1 MYFHDIPLIL
11 HVSSRTWRF
20 FGSILFFLLKNVN
33 LLSPFDGIQCS
44 FTFFSIICRD
54 GMAERAGVKN
64 YCAIKNI
71 WYFINKWAIQIPLN
85 WANSLNEHRL
95 LHSSSFLCVC
105 AVLQHAR
112 TLFWRQGEMWTWNRV
127 FSMSFHTFLRCARS
141 VQIMNHMKIYE
152 GFKRKWN
159 DFYLFRFFTFVISF
173 HFMKQTN
180 A

>member
-1 MYFHDIPLIL
+1 MGYNVVSHSFQSYAGMAWQKEPGWKIIARLKTYDISLTNELFKFHWIEPIHWMNIGYFIL
-11 HVSSRTWRF
+11 H
-20 FGSILFFLLKNVN
+20 
-33 LLSPFDGIQCS
+33 PFC
-44 FTFFSIICRD
+44 
-54 GMAERAGVKN
+54 V
-64 YCAIKNI
+64 
-71 WYFINKWAIQIPLN
+71 
-85 WANSLNEHRL
+85 
-95 LHSSSFLCVC
+95 CVC